1 MLFIIFLAPPPS
13 SRCKIQQE
21 SSFVFQQDRQQAYLL
36 TTGLYIYIYIY
47 KVTIGAPLQRKR
59 KKQAAGL
66 DIRLSPFPFLSFRST
81 KSVAPGIEELGLS
94 VPTMEA
100 QYNFPCPLLS
110 NGSGGTVRHLH
121 HIYLRLAA
129 RSTPRLTQHG
139 YLLHAVETTGDELG
153 TCLLCSS
160 FALERLRIRHN

>member
-1 MLFIIFLAPPPS
+1 LQNPARIEFCFPARSATSLSTNNWPLS
-13 SRCKIQQE
+13 
-21 SSFVFQQDRQQAYLL
+21 
-36 TTGLYIYIYIY
+36 IYIYIY